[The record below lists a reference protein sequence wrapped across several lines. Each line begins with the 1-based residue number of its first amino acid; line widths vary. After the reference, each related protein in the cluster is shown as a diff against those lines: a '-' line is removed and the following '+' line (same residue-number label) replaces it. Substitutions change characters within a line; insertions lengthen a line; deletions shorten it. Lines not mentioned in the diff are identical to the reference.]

1 MVNQVSRKEKTHY
14 TRTHLTPPINTHSYL
29 SSWRSNKLMLTHD
42 LVLNTNPSSWV
53 AYWLT
58 DSNRSSKYTQ
68 KKKTKRERETNV
80 GKCLAYYFFSW
91 RRRRETR
98 LRFTAWLITSGLCS
112 SRCGC
117 FICCC
122 KRKSVKTYD
131 VGMLAFS
138 LMVLIWYSK
147 LFFIHKYDEFGACH
161 LCWHA
166 ATGVGFRDSIH
177 LCTLRH
183 MELLALSKMCVYVC
197 VLWLAPQQLSQPSS
211 VLTGSWADSLARIS
225 LQRSPSAVDSYI
237 SQASQ
242 PA

>member
-1 MVNQVSRKEKTHY
+1 MPTDL
-14 TRTHLTPPINTHSYL
+14 LTPTGAASTH
-29 SSWRSNKLMLTHD
+29 K
-42 LVLNTNPSSWV
+42 
-53 AYWLT
+53 
-58 DSNRSSKYTQ
+58 

-91 RRRRETR
+91 RRRRRETR

-177 LCTLRH
+177 LCKLRH

-211 VLTGSWADSLARIS
+211 VLTGSWADSLALGDFSPTLTVCSGQLHIPGIPTCLVKIQPSFTSILYICKSEIVLVVFHNVSS
-225 LQRSPSAVDSYI
+225 LKV
-237 SQASQ
+237 
-242 PA
+242 